1 MDEKHYVYIILTHTN
16 KLYCGY
22 SKDVERRF
30 LEHQTGKKGAKFTKV
45 NKPIKIVYKKC
56 YKTKSE
62 ALKEEYRIKNLSKKE
77 KEELIYASNN

>member
-1 MDEKHYVYIILTHTN
+1 MDEKHFVYIILTTTN

-22 SKDVERRF
+22 STDVERRF
-30 LEHQTGKKGAKFTKV
+30 SEHLTGKKGAKFTKI
-45 NKPIKIVYKKC
+45 NKPVKIVYKKC

-62 ALKEEYRIKNLSKKE
+62 ALKEEYRIKHLTKKE